1 MIRTL
6 EQQEQDIKKN
16 WFPEH
21 VAKVTE
27 HDGIIILDWSKPGTN
42 MYAVRYVFTG
52 SSLLITGDIGDAV
65 FGLTWRG
72 TIESFED
79 VDLGYLMGKLTCC
92 SRDRWDFSEMK
103 ASKELIEWREERIE
117 DMDQDETYTE
127 EINKIYEEVE
137 SAISESSST
146 DYFSHAV
153 FRVYHEVSTQY
164 VDSEDFSMI
173 SDFGKELPNV
183 FSAYLLGIKM
193 ANNQLKVTA

>member
-1 MIRTL
+1 LIRTT
-6 EQQEQDIKKN
+6 EQKEQDIKKN

-21 VAKVTE
+21 VAKVAE
-27 HDGIIILDWSKPGTN
+27 YDGITILDWRKPGTN

-52 SSLLITGDIGDAV
+52 SSLFITGDIGDAV

-72 TIESFED
+72 TIDSFED
-79 VDLGYLMGKLTCC
+79 VDLSYLMGKLTCC
-92 SRDRWDFSEMK
+92 SRERWDFNEEK
-103 ASKELIEWREERIE
+103 ALKELKEWREERIE
-117 DMDQDETYTE
+117 DMEQDDAYTK
-127 EINKIYEEVE
+127 EINEIYEEVE
-137 SAISESSST
+137 SGISESSST

-183 FSAYLLGIKM
+183 FSAYLLGIQM
-193 ANNQLKVTA
+193 ANKQLKVTT